1 MLPTLN
7 TTGARVSDRNLIAR
21 IDDERNGVIE
31 LLRKVVE
38 LESPSTDKSRVDR
51 LASFIADRLRSN
63 GIDPHVAARKA
74 VGDIVWGEWG
84 NGSEGQILVLCHI
97 DTVWE
102 PGSLARNPFRVEEGR
117 IYGPG
122 IFDMKSGVTATLK
135 IQEYLAQGW
144 IRPRKKVHFLY
155 TTDEEIGSQHS
166 RALIEDL
173 GRQSDLV
180 LLTEPPLPGGALKT
194 FRKGVG
200 DFVLKIHGRAAH
212 AGLDPEKGINAIEEL
227 VAQVQNIHALS
238 QPELGTGVI
247 VTVVRGGLRENVI
260 PEYAEANI
268 DARFR
273 TIEEGQR
280 VERSMR
286 QLKAGLPGA
295 RLEVIGGIN
304 RPPMIRTARTQQLF
318 EKARTLAGEIGI
330 DLQEGESGGG
340 SDGSFTAALGIP
352 TLDGLGITGNGAH
365 AVNEHIELDAL
376 APRIALLAKLIEGL

>member
-7 TTGARVSDRNLIAR
+7 ITGARVPDRDLIGR
-21 IDDERNGVIE
+21 IEEERDGVIE
-31 LLRKVVE
+31 LLRNVVE

-63 GIDPHVAARKA
+63 GIDPHVEPRKS
-74 VGDIVWGEWG
+74 VGDIVWGDWE
-84 NGSEGQILVLCHI
+84 NGGEGQILVLCHM

-102 PGSLARNPFRVEEGR
+102 PGSLARNPFRVEDGR

-122 IFDMKSGVTATLK
+122 IFDMKSGVAATLK
-135 IQEYLAQGW
+135 IQEYLARGW
-144 IRPRKKVHFLY
+144 IRPQKRVRFLY
-155 TTDEEIGSQHS
+155 TTDEEIGSQQS
-166 RALIEDL
+166 RALIEDFA
-173 GRQSDLV
+173 RQSDLA

-200 DFVLKIHGRAAH
+200 DFVVKIHGRAAH
-212 AGLDPEKGINAIEEL
+212 AGLDPEKGINAIAEL
-227 VAQVQNIHALS
+227 VSQVQNVHALS
-238 QPELGTGVI
+238 KPDVGTGVI

-260 PEYAEANI
+260 PEYAEAII

-273 TIEEGQR
+273 TIEEGER
-280 VERSMR
+280 VENAMR
-286 QLKAGLPGA
+286 RLKASLPGA
-295 RLEVIGGIN
+295 RLEISGGVN
-304 RPPMIRTARTQQLF
+304 RPPMIRTARTRQLF
-318 EKARTLAGEIGI
+318 EKARTLAREIGI

-352 TLDGLGITGNGAH
+352 TLDGLGITGDGAH
-365 AVNEHIELDAL
+365 ALNEHIEVEAL